1 MTSRMIRLLSII
13 GCCCLCV
20 GPLAAQPAAA
30 PSVEQFYRGR
40 TVTLMVGTAPGGIND
55 ISARVVARHLN
66 RFIPGNPTII
76 VQTTPGA
83 GGLVIANRIY
93 QAAEKDGSVLAKLER
108 AVPQLAIQGN
118 RNANFDPTKFTWLG
132 SLSSYANDAY
142 LLLVNATH
150 PARTVADLR
159 APGISVSVGA
169 DNAASSNLIFALI
182 AKEILG
188 LHVNVVRGYTGAAP
202 MFVAMQ
208 SGELDGQM
216 VGLSSIKTGQRDLW
230 AKNIFRPLLQFGRST
245 RLAEFSGLPTGRE
258 LAPDPAAL
266 ALIEFA
272 ELPFFMALPFAAPP
286 GVPPD
291 RAKALQSAFR
301 EMVKD
306 QAFLEEADTLGL
318 DVSPI
323 DADEVLRLL
332 ARSAATPKDV
342 IARFNELG
350 TPKN

>member
-1 MTSRMIRLLSII
+1 MGVSRSTVTATCWRRCPDINPCARSSMTTRMMRPLSLMA
-13 GCCCLCV
+13 CCCLWA
-20 GPLAAQPAAA
+20 GPLAAQRVA

-83 GGLVIANRIY
+83 GGLVTANRIY
-93 QAAEKDGSVLAKLER
+93 QAAERDGSVLAKLER

-118 RNANFDPTKFTWLG
+118 RNANFDPTRFTWLG

-142 LLLVNATH
+142 MLLVNDSH
-150 PARTVADLR
+150 PAKTAADLR
-159 APGISVSVGA
+159 RPDITVNLGG

-182 AKEILG
+182 ARETLG
-188 LHVNVVRGYTGAAP
+188 LNVQLVRGYTGAAP
-202 MFVAMQ
+202 MFFAMQ
-208 SGELDGQM
+208 AGELDGQM
-216 VGLSSIKTGQRDLW
+216 IGLSSVKTGQRDLW
-230 AKNIFRPLLQFGRST
+230 NRHVFRPLLQFGRST
-245 RLAEFSGLPTGRE
+245 RLNELADLPTGRE
-258 LAPDPAAL
+258 LARDAKAL

-286 GVPPD
+286 GVPPE

-301 EMVKD
+301 EMGKD
-306 QAFLEEADTLGL
+306 TAFLDEA
-318 DVSPI
+318 
-323 DADEVLRLL
+323 
-332 ARSAATPKDV
+332 
-342 IARFNELG
+342 
-350 TPKN
+350 